1 MQGTLGIKGAVS
13 VVSQDRGQAIDQEA
27 SSRPGEWRRAAWGW
41 FRLLHPFPSAL
52 VTASSFLFAE
62 MAAGGHAETGA
73 LARLVLSVACS
84 QGAIGAAN
92 DVVDRE
98 LDAAT
103 KPWKPVARGVISRK
117 AAAVLAGALSVGCLA
132 LSASLPMPTVCAA
145 LLGLGC
151 GLSYDLWLKRSRWSW
166 LPYGVAIPTLP
177 VWAWAAM
184 EKLTGRLTPAYP
196 LGLLLGLAIH
206 LANTLPDLEG
216 DHGFG
221 IRGLTH
227 ELGRRRSLGLCWG
240 ALAAAQGLT
249 LILAPVLEYRGWAYP
264 TGLGTSVVL
273 LLTAILGYRLRPTAA
288 TLQFNFGVIALASL
302 ALAAGWLA
310 GAVA

>member
-1 MQGTLGIKGAVS
+1 MMG
-13 VVSQDRGQAIDQEA
+13 
-27 SSRPGEWRRAAWGW
+27 RAAWGW

-62 MAAGGHAETGA
+62 LAAGGQAEPGV

-92 DVVDRE
+92 DVVDRD

-103 KPWKPVARGVISRK
+103 KPWKPIARGVMSRK
-117 AAAVLAGALSVGCLA
+117 AATLLAGALSVGCLVF
-132 LSASLPMPTVCAA
+132 SASLPMPTLFAA
-145 LLGLGC
+145 VLGLGC

-184 EKLTGRLTPAYP
+184 GQLTGRLAPAYP

-206 LANTLPDLEG
+206 LANTLPDLDG
-216 DHGFG
+216 DHAFG

-227 ELGRRRSLGLCWG
+227 ALGRRRSLLLCWG

-249 LILAPVLEYRGWAYP
+249 LLLSPLLEYRGWAYP
-264 TGLGTSVVL
+264 AGLGISVAL
-273 LLTAILGYRLRPTAA
+273 LLMTILGYRLRPTAA
-288 TLQFNFGVIALASL
+288 TLQFNFGLIALASL

>member
-1 MQGTLGIKGAVS
+1 M
-13 VVSQDRGQAIDQEA
+13 
-27 SSRPGEWRRAAWGW
+27 SSC
-41 FRLLHPFPSAL
+41 
-52 VTASSFLFAE
+52 LFAE
-62 MAAGGHAETGA
+62 LATGWTADPWA

-92 DVVDRE
+92 DVVDRD

-103 KPWKPVARGVISRK
+103 KPWKPVARGVMSRR
-117 AAAVLAGALSVGCLA
+117 AAAILAGTLSVGCLV
-132 LSASLPMPTVCAA
+132 LSASLPMPTLLAA

-166 LPYGVAIPTLP
+166 LPYGLAIPTLP

-184 EKLTGRLTPAYP
+184 GQLTGRLAPAYP

-221 IRGLTH
+221 VSGLAH
-227 ELGRRRSLGLCWG
+227 GLGRRRSLCLCWG
-240 ALAAAQGLT
+240 ALALAQGLT
-249 LILAPVLEYRGWAYP
+249 LTLAPLLHYRGWAYP
-264 TGLGTSVVL
+264 AGLGISVAL
-273 LLTAILGYRLRPTAA
+273 LLVAILGYRVRPTAA
-288 TLQFNFGVIALASL
+288 TLQYNFGVIALASL